1 MYLVFRQ
8 LFCIMSYFF
17 FFFNVI
23 VGVIACFMRILKG
36 ALLGVVFLA
45 RIDRTSMIEGFY
57 SWDPGK
63 DDSTLFFFNRKSEHP
78 NYFQR
83 DKTKWFRELS
93 CYALWYT
100 SEDKV
105 QGY

>member
-63 DDSTLFFFNRKSEHP
+63 DDPTLFF
-78 NYFQR
+78 Q
-83 DKTKWFRELS
+83 
-93 CYALWYT
+93 
-100 SEDKV
+100 
-105 QGY
+105 